1 VPRTQLRAAAVL
13 SDGASRLVDRFGLA
27 RWEEVLKTLDTLGP
41 RELLRQV
48 REAEMGDLDG
58 SRWPRGKAHDDA
70 TAVYCCAIGQLLSSP
85 D

>member
-1 VPRTQLRAAAVL
+1 MRAAAVL

-27 RWEEVLKTLDTLGP
+27 RWEDVLKTLDTLGP

-58 SRWPRGKAHDDA
+58 SRWPRGKVHDDA
-70 TAVYCCAIGQLLSSP
+70 TVAYCCAIGRPL
-85 D
+85 